1 MPDCRGDVSAC
12 RASARADDTTHAGA
26 AREKEI
32 RTILKH
38 VAHLEAAIDSIGDG
52 DDLYEAGLSSLDT
65 IQLMLA
71 IEKQFNIEIPDE
83 MLNRNLFR
91 SIDALADTI
100 ATLQRTEH
108 SA

>member
-1 MPDCRGDVSAC
+1 MSALI
-12 RASARADDTTHAGA
+12 ARLPERTTPRTPEQHV
-26 AREKEI
+26 KNEI

-38 VAHLEAAIDSIGDG
+38 VAHLEAAIDSIGNG

>member
-1 MPDCRGDVSAC
+1 VR
-12 RASARADDTTHAGA
+12 TTTPRTPELHV
-26 AREKEI
+26 KTEI
-32 RTILKH
+32 RHILKH

-71 IEKQFNIEIPDE
+71 IEKQFNVEIPDD

-100 ATLQRTEH
+100 AMLQRTEH

>member
-1 MPDCRGDVSAC
+1 M
-12 RASARADDTTHAGA
+12 
-26 AREKEI
+26 KNEI

-38 VAHLEAAIDSIGDG
+38 VANLEAAIDSIGDG
-52 DDLYEAGLSSLDT
+52 DDLYDAGLSSLDT

-71 IEKQFNIEIPDE
+71 IEKHYNVEIPDE

-91 SIDALADTI
+91 SVDALAD
-100 ATLQRTEH
+100 AVASLQRSEH

>member
-1 MPDCRGDVSAC
+1 M
-12 RASARADDTTHAGA
+12 
-26 AREKEI
+26 KNEI
-32 RTILKH
+32 RAILKQ
-38 VAHLEAAIDSIGDG
+38 VAHLEAAVDSIGDA

-71 IEKQFNIEIPDE
+71 LERQFNVEIPDE

-91 SIDALADTI
+91 SIDALAETI
-100 ATLQRTEH
+100 GALQRTEH

>member
-1 MPDCRGDVSAC
+1 MKDQ
-12 RASARADDTTHAGA
+12 
-26 AREKEI
+26 I

-38 VAHLEAAIDSIGDG
+38 VAHLEAAIDSIGDE

-100 ATLQRTEH
+100 VTLQRSEH

>member
-1 MPDCRGDVSAC
+1 MSAHI
-12 RASARADDTTHAGA
+12 ARLPVQTTPRTPEQHV
-26 AREKEI
+26 KNDI
-32 RTILKH
+32 RSILKH

>member
-1 MPDCRGDVSAC
+1 M
-12 RASARADDTTHAGA
+12 SARCARPTVRTTSHTP
-26 AREKEI
+26 EQHVKNEI

-100 ATLQRTEH
+100 ATLQRSEH

>member
-1 MPDCRGDVSAC
+1 V
-12 RASARADDTTHAGA
+12 
-26 AREKEI
+26 KNEI

-38 VAHLEAAIDSIGDG
+38 VANLEAAIDSIGDG
-52 DDLYEAGLSSLDT
+52 DDLYDAGLSSLDT

-71 IEKQFNIEIPDE
+71 IEKHFNVEIPDE

-91 SIDALADTI
+91 SVDALAD
-100 ATLQRTEH
+100 AVASLQRSEH

>member
-1 MPDCRGDVSAC
+1 MSAHC
-12 RASARADDTTHAGA
+12 ARPPARTTPRTPEPHV
-26 AREKEI
+26 KNEI

-91 SIDALADTI
+91 SVDALAETI
-100 ATLQRTEH
+100 ATLQRAEH

>member
-1 MPDCRGDVSAC
+1 M
-12 RASARADDTTHAGA
+12 SARCARLPVQTTPCTPEQHV
-26 AREKEI
+26 KNDI

-71 IEKQFNIEIPDE
+71 IERQFNIEIPDE

-100 ATLQRTEH
+100 ATLQRAEH

>member
-1 MPDCRGDVSAC
+1 M
-12 RASARADDTTHAGA
+12 SARCARPPLRTTPHTP
-26 AREKEI
+26 EQHVKNEI

-91 SIDALADTI
+91 SVDALADTI
-100 ATLQRTEH
+100 ATLQRAEH

>member
-1 MPDCRGDVSAC
+1 MSALI
-12 RASARADDTTHAGA
+12 ARLPERTTPRTPEQHV
-26 AREKEI
+26 KNEI

-91 SIDALADTI
+91 SIDALVDTI

>member
-1 MPDCRGDVSAC
+1 M
-12 RASARADDTTHAGA
+12 SARCARLPVQTTPRTPEPHV
-26 AREKEI
+26 KNDI

-100 ATLQRTEH
+100 ATLQRAEH

>member
-1 MPDCRGDVSAC
+1 MSALVARLPERTTPRMPEQHV
-12 RASARADDTTHAGA
+12 
-26 AREKEI
+26 KNEI

-91 SIDALADTI
+91 SIDALANTV

>member
-1 MPDCRGDVSAC
+1 MSALI
-12 RASARADDTTHAGA
+12 ARLPERTTPRTPEQHV
-26 AREKEI
+26 KNEI

-100 ATLQRTEH
+100 TTLQRTEH

>member
-1 MPDCRGDVSAC
+1 MKKD
-12 RASARADDTTHAGA
+12 
-26 AREKEI
+26 I

-38 VAHLEAAIDSIGDG
+38 VAHLEAAIDSIGDE

-83 MLNRNLFR
+83 MLNRSLFR

-100 ATLQRTEH
+100 ATLQRSEH

>member
-1 MPDCRGDVSAC
+1 MKKD
-12 RASARADDTTHAGA
+12 
-26 AREKEI
+26 I

-38 VAHLEAAIDSIGDG
+38 VAHLEAAIDSIGDE

-100 ATLQRTEH
+100 ATLQRSEH

>member
-1 MPDCRGDVSAC
+1 VKKD
-12 RASARADDTTHAGA
+12 
-26 AREKEI
+26 I

-38 VAHLEAAIDSIGDG
+38 VAHLEAAIDSIGDE

-100 ATLQRTEH
+100 ATLQRSEH

>member
-1 MPDCRGDVSAC
+1 M
-12 RASARADDTTHAGA
+12 
-26 AREKEI
+26 KNEI

-38 VAHLEAAIDSIGDG
+38 VANLEAAIDSIGDG
-52 DDLYEAGLSSLDT
+52 DDLYDAGLSSLDT

-71 IEKQFNIEIPDE
+71 IEKHFNVEIPDE

-91 SIDALADTI
+91 SVDALAD
-100 ATLQRTEH
+100 AVASLQRSEH

>member
-1 MPDCRGDVSAC
+1 M
-12 RASARADDTTHAGA
+12 SARCARSPERTTPRTPEQHV
-26 AREKEI
+26 KNEI

-38 VAHLEAAIDSIGDG
+38 VANLEAAIDSIGDG
-52 DDLYEAGLSSLDT
+52 DDLYDAGLSSLDT

-71 IEKQFNIEIPDE
+71 IEKHFNVEIPDE

-91 SIDALADTI
+91 SVDALAD
-100 ATLQRTEH
+100 AVASLQRSEH

>member
-1 MPDCRGDVSAC
+1 MSALV
-12 RASARADDTTHAGA
+12 ARLPERTTPRTPEQHV
-26 AREKEI
+26 KNEI

-100 ATLQRTEH
+100 VTLQRTEH

>member
-1 MPDCRGDVSAC
+1 M
-12 RASARADDTTHAGA
+12 
-26 AREKEI
+26 KNEI

-71 IEKQFNIEIPDE
+71 IEQFNIEIPDE

-100 ATLQRTEH
+100 TTLQRTEH

>member
-1 MPDCRGDVSAC
+1 M
-12 RASARADDTTHAGA
+12 SARCARPPERTTPRTPEQHV
-26 AREKEI
+26 KKDI

-38 VAHLEAAIDSIGDG
+38 VAHLEAAIDSIADG

-100 ATLQRTEH
+100 ATLQRSEH

>member
-1 MPDCRGDVSAC
+1 M
-12 RASARADDTTHAGA
+12 SARCARPPARTTPCTPEPHV
-26 AREKEI
+26 KNDI

-100 ATLQRTEH
+100 ATLQRAEH

>member
-1 MPDCRGDVSAC
+1 M
-12 RASARADDTTHAGA
+12 SARCARPPERTTPRTPEQHV
-26 AREKEI
+26 KKDI

-52 DDLYEAGLSSLDT
+52 DDLYKASLSSLDT

-100 ATLQRTEH
+100 ATLQRSEH

>member
-1 MPDCRGDVSAC
+1 M
-12 RASARADDTTHAGA
+12 
-26 AREKEI
+26 KNEI

-71 IEKQFNIEIPDE
+71 IEKQFNIEIPD
-83 MLNRNLFR
+83 
-91 SIDALADTI
+91 
-100 ATLQRTEH
+100 
-108 SA
+108 